1 MKMKTKMFL
10 KKALVVYSVFAFTVG
25 PSEAILSDWIGKML
39 GKIPGVLERRQ
50 MTFFSHFR
58 YVCLALI

>member
-1 MKMKTKMFL
+1 
-10 KKALVVYSVFAFTVG
+10 VG